1 MCLWLLFGIIMMFD
15 SQTNPPQWSPSVPVP
30 CRDGVSHH
38 WDEYASQAQIEKGI
52 RTLADAL
59 AKLAGSCAAD
69 SETAPRAE
77 QEDL

>member
-1 MCLWLLFGIIMMFD
+1 VSVVVVCCYYVSFSNEPAAMV
-15 SQTNPPQWSPSVPVP
+15 SPSVAVP

-59 AKLAGSCAAD
+59 ATLAGSCAAD